1 MHCLIFSFKKHT
13 NWPQLCISSSYSC
26 IHGLHCHRGVSGPSS
41 PLSPERGSPGLAE
54 AGGGAWQPRLRGLPV
69 DEGSRARSGRFQV
82 TRPRQLAS
90 PGLPPT
96 SCAHPMLP
104 PQGLWPLCAQLR
116 TCGTPCAPPQGRGRR
131 APHLRGHDT
140 PCAPPRGPW
149 HPVRPTSGPW
159 PPCLDLPVGVLP
171 ARSRGAHPV
180 PLFSPQAPAF
190 ASPRN
195 LQPEPACPGG

>member
-104 PQGLWPLCAQLR
+104 PQGLWPLCA
-116 TCGTPCAPPQGRGRR
+116 PPQGRGRR
-131 APHLRGHDT
+131 AWTSLSGSSQRDPAVLTLSHYSVLRLRRSHLPETCSPSQH
-140 PCAPPRGPW
+140 
-149 HPVRPTSGPW
+149 VRV
-159 PPCLDLPVGVLP
+159 DERLPEFGFQSVL
-171 ARSRGAHPV
+171 
-180 PLFSPQAPAF
+180 SP
-190 ASPRN
+190 
-195 LQPEPACPGG
+195 